1 MTNQGNAVIQGSDSL
16 VLLMRGENVTV
27 TAEEVAEYRA
37 KGLALFDKY
46 LNLISNPEIKAF
58 AQFMLHKAPHYFFI
72 IPASTSGRYHA
83 EWSTD
88 KGGLVRHVLM
98 GCETAYDLSR
108 TFDLTDEE
116 TDLALAAM
124 IGHDILKYGI
134 DFDDRY
140 MDMHPYLPRSYF
152 GHYKSEGYVGEYS
165 KTEHFDVIMSA
176 IERHMGNLVS
186 GSWTTIGGLKP
197 ENALQCVVHLADYV
211 SSRKNLVHV
220 DFISGYNY

>member
-27 TAEEVAEYRA
+27 SAAEVSEYRT
-37 KGLALFDKY
+37 KGLALFGKY
-46 LNLISNPEIKAF
+46 LDLISNPEIKAF

-72 IPASTSGRYHA
+72 IPASTSGKYHA
-83 EWSTD
+83 PWSTD

-116 TDLALAAM
+116 TDMAIAAM

-140 MDMHPYLPRSYF
+140 MDMHPFLPRSYF
-152 GHYKSEGYVGEYS
+152 GYYKSEGFVGEYA
-165 KTEHFDVIMSA
+165 KTPQFDDIMKA
-176 IERHMGNLVS
+176 IERHMGNIMD
-186 GSWTTIGGLKP
+186 GSWTSVGGIRP
-197 ENALQCVVHLADYV
+197 ETPLQYVVHLADYV
-211 SSRKNLVHV
+211 SSRKNLVHI